1 MSNAELTIL
10 FFLQLAVIL
19 GICRLV
25 GFLAKWIG
33 QPQVVGEMIAGVLL
47 GPSLFG
53 LLLPKVQHQVFPQ
66 GVPMSI
72 LYASSQVGL
81 VLYMFLIGVEFDTNL
96 IRRRVR
102 SAVSVSL
109 AGITAPLCLGA
120 LLALFLFHQPGLFGK
135 QVSVGETM
143 LFLGAAIAIT
153 AFPMLARI
161 IFERGLAGTSLGTL
175 ALAAGS
181 TDDAIS
187 WCILAAVL
195 AVFKQNALIAL
206 LAIVGGL
213 LYAIVTL
220 TVGRTLLARTLGFL
234 TEQRGKITGA
244 MLAIVL
250 LLLMLCAWL
259 TDTIG
264 IYAIFGGFILGV
276 AMPRGLFARN
286 ITHMLEPLVTN
297 FLLPLFFVYSG
308 LNTSVGLLNSWL
320 LLGVAILLFT
330 AAISGKGIACW
341 LAALSN
347 KESNREAMAIGSLMN
362 ARGLMELILLN
373 IGLQQGIITPTLFT
387 MLVLMAIATTLM
399 ASPLFELVYGRFR
412 AREALTEQN
421 PATIRSATTEVEVS

>member
-1 MSNAELTIL
+1 MSNSELAIL

-19 GICRLV
+19 GACRLV
-25 GFLAKWIG
+25 GFLAKWIK

-53 LLLPKVQHQVFPQ
+53 FLLPTVQHQIFPT

-72 LYASSQVGL
+72 LYAASQVGL
-81 VLYMFLIGVEFDTNL
+81 VLYMFLIGVEFDINL
-96 IRRRVR
+96 IRRRVH

-109 AGITAPLCLGA
+109 AGIIAPLCLGA
-120 LLALFLFHQPGLFGK
+120 LLALLLFQRPGLFGK
-135 QVSVGETM
+135 QVSVEETM

-161 IFERGLAGTSLGTL
+161 IFERGLTGTSLGTL

-181 TDDAIS
+181 TDDAVS
-187 WCILAAVL
+187 WCILAVVL

-206 LAIVGGL
+206 FAVAGGL

-220 TVGRTLLARTLGFL
+220 TVGRSLLARTLGVL
-234 TEQRGKITGA
+234 TERRGEISGA

-250 LLLMLCAWL
+250 LLLMFCAWL

-276 AMPRGLFARN
+276 AMPRGLFAKRLV
-286 ITHMLEPLVTN
+286 HMLEPLVTN

-320 LLGVAILLFT
+320 LWGIALLIFT
-330 AAISGKGIACW
+330 AAVSGKGIACW
-341 LAALSN
+341 LAALLN
-347 KESNREAMAIGSLMN
+347 KEPHREAMAIGSLMN

-399 ASPLFELVYGRFR
+399 ASPLFDLVYGRYR

-421 PATIRSATTEVEVS
+421 PAANLHVETDVEVS